1 MKDVKINIYDLE
13 KIFLNLKA
21 QVNLVETW
29 NTHEEKSCEIKLMLK
44 NVQKSLTELENI
56 IYDIDDT
63 D

>member
-1 MKDVKINIYDLE
+1 MKDVKINVYDLE

-44 NVQKSLTELENI
+44 NVQESLTELENI